1 MDRIKS
7 GDREVLVVSLG
18 ELDAPEVLAA
28 AAAALDEGV
37 VVSVAGKFSVAK
49 DKKAF
54 KVVDAAGCAHELAK
68 PAKEVLEGLA
78 AAGGD
83 AHRAVAMLA

>member
-7 GDREVLVVSLG
+7 GDRDVLVVSLG
-18 ELDAPEVLAA
+18 ELGAPEVLAA
-28 AAAALDEGV
+28 AAAALEEGV
-37 VVSVAGKFSVAK
+37 VVSVAGKFSVAN
-49 DKKAF
+49 DKKVL
-54 KVVDAAGCAHELAK
+54 KIVDAKGCAHEVAK

-83 AHRAVAMLA
+83 AHRAVALLA